1 MPHLSDTAAAVV
13 DAGTRATKIMVFRS
27 IPDFDQRE
35 WATLTIAERTRM
47 ARHATWFAGAATVG
61 GNALIGIETAVMVLF
76 SLNGGRLS
84 LSGLGVP
91 NLWMV
96 VVTLAVGV
104 VLNVVLGVVV
114 FRPQLNW
121 FISGE
126 PADSARRRAVIAI
139 PYHQVYATFLA
150 WGAALLIYVLWN
162 RHPATVEFAAVA
174 GAFTLAAISSA
185 CITYASIERA
195 TRPLVVIAL
204 RDSPI
209 GHVVHSVRKRMVVVW
224 AVSSAVPMCG
234 LLMINIGRGVELL
247 PPVAGRIDWATLVL
261 AVVSLGAGIRVIAL
275 VGSAIA
281 DPTIDLSK
289 AVERVGAGDLST
301 RVAVY
306 DMSELGV
313 VQHGFNTMVEGL
325 EERARVR
332 ELFARH
338 VGDTVAAQALEGGGA
353 ARGMKTVVG
362 VLFVDITGST
372 RLATQ
377 HDPVAIAAVLNRFF
391 TIVADV
397 VGDHGGFINKFEG
410 DAALAIFGAP
420 LSLDSPADAALAA
433 ARDLAAQLTQSLA
446 ISWGIGVSYGTVF
459 AGNIGAETRYE
470 YTVIGDPVNESA
482 RLSDAAK
489 REGVPVLASGTAV
502 GASGPE
508 RQGWSLLSTR
518 VLRGRTEPT
527 ELFVPDDAPHPTRA
541 PAARGGVIADLMR
554 APYQAIVRRN
564 VH

>member
-1 MPHLSDTAAAVV
+1 MAQLSDAAAAVV
-13 DAGTRATKIMVFRS
+13 DAGARATKMMVFRGV
-27 IPDFDQRE
+27 PDFDQRE
-35 WATLTIAERTRM
+35 WSSLTLAQRTRM

-84 LSGLGVP
+84 FGDERLPSPWIVAA
-91 NLWMV
+91 
-96 VVTLAVGV
+96 TLAGGV
-104 VLNVVLGVVV
+104 ILNAVFGMAL

-121 FISGE
+121 FIAGE
-126 PADSARRRAVIAI
+126 PADRARRRAVVAI
-139 PYHQVYATFLA
+139 PQHQVYATFLA
-150 WGAALLIYVLWN
+150 WGLALLIYLLWN

-174 GAFTLAAISSA
+174 GAFSLAAVSSA

-209 GHVVHSVRKRMVVVW
+209 EYVVHSVRKRMVVVW

-234 LLMINIGRGVELL
+234 LLMINVGRGVGLL

-261 AVVSLGAGIRVIAL
+261 ALVSLGAGIRVIAL

-289 AVERVGAGDLST
+289 AVERVRGGDLST
-301 RVAVY
+301 RVGVY

-420 LSLDSPADAALAA
+420 LALDSPADAALGA

-489 REGVPVLASGTAV
+489 REGVPVLASGAAV
-502 GASGPE
+502 AASGEE
-508 RQGWSLLSTR
+508 RSGWSLLSSR

-527 ELFVPDDAPHPTRA
+527 ELFVPDDVKQSARP

-554 APYQAIVRRN
+554 APYQAIVRRS